1 VGNFGGRVISDTAAA
16 NSIVAAVSGAAIAAT
31 RAVKSNAQGTVDI
44 ITATGETIVGYQL
57 EQGYNP
63 ISVTK
68 LTFNGTLVAANVFAL
83 Y

>member
-1 VGNFGGRVISDTAAA
+1 VGNFGGRVVSDTAAA
-16 NSIVAAVSGAAIAAT
+16 NSIVAIVSAAPIAAT
-31 RAVKSNAQGTVDI
+31 RAVKANAQGTATI
-44 ITATGETIVGYQL
+44 ITANGETIAGYQL

-68 LTFNGTLVAANVFAL
+68 ITLDGTLTAGNVFAC